1 MDPRPADPQQLWHS
15 VRNPSKS
22 RPQRG
27 ISYDCINTHVA
38 TRPFRHLLLEW
49 YQSARRELP
58 WRETRDPWRILLSE
72 VMLQQTRVAAVVPF
86 YERFIERYPDP
97 LALAQAPEAE
107 YLALW
112 SGLGYYARARNLW
125 RAARAIAFLGRF
137 PQTFEGIRLLP
148 ASALYRRGCRQHRLR
163 LAARRCSTAMSCAC
177 SAG

>member
-1 MDPRPADPQQLWHS
+1 MIVSIRMLRP
-15 VRNPSKS
+15 
-22 RPQRG
+22 
-27 ISYDCINTHVA
+27 
-38 TRPFRHLLLEW
+38 RPFRQLLLEW

-86 YERFIERYPDP
+86 YERFIERYPEP

-125 RAARAIAFLGRF
+125 RAARAISG
-137 PQTFEGIRLLP
+137 TY
-148 ASALYRRGCRQHRLR
+148 SARAVAVSPDTRLR
-163 LAARRCSTAMSCAC
+163 PAPRLRCLRTRSNPEQCSSSAKISRTNGRIMSP
-177 SAG
+177 